1 MRTILVLGGGGVK
14 GLTHVGA
21 WRAMLEM
28 GVRVDEIIG
37 TSIGGL
43 VGALIAAG
51 MGVDELSARAA
62 ALKRSDI
69 VALNR
74 WAVLLNGIR
83 QPSVFHD
90 GPLRG
95 FIEEVLPVRTFGEL
109 SIPLGLNVT
118 DLGSGRQVWLGAGG
132 RDVPLAEAIYATCAL
147 PVFYPPASIDGDL
160 YVDGGVLDTF
170 PLARAAERGADRVI
184 AIDAGAN
191 GFGDATAVVEEGL
204 VAVHHRV
211 YQIMARQ
218 REDLELRAWEGPPLT
233 FIRPRLEGYGTFDFA
248 HTGYFLEEGYR
259 AAGEALEAAGF
270 RAGDQA
276 LGA

>member
-43 VGALIAAG
+43 VGALVAAG

-90 GPLRG
+90 LPLRA
-95 FIEEVLPVRTFGEL
+95 FIDEVLPVRTFDEL
-109 SIPLGLNVT
+109 TIPLGLNVT
-118 DLGSGRQVWLGAGG
+118 DLGSGRQVWFGAGG
-132 RDVPLAEAIYATCAL
+132 RDVALAEAIYATCAL
-147 PVFYPPASIDGDL
+147 PVFYPPASIDGGL
-160 YVDGGVLDTF
+160 YVDGGVVDTF
-170 PLARAAERGADRVI
+170 PLARAAERGADRII

-218 REDLELRAWEGPPLT
+218 REDLELRGWDGPPLT

-259 AAGEALEAAGF
+259 AACEALEAAGF
-270 RAGDQA
+270 RGGGQA